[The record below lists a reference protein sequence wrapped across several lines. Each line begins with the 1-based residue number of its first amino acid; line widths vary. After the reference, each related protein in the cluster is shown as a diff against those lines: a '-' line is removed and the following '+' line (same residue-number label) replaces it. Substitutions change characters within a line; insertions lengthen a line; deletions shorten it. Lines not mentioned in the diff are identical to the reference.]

1 MRPKTKVMDTR
12 DCKRPGCG
20 HEYAG
25 HQHYRDGLDCSQCE
39 CEQFV
44 GSRVLAALI
53 VLRSNSSEASSGARI
68 GVLRRIARPSQLTQR
83 ATRFL
88 GGWAALGARGDDER
102 AQ

>member
-53 VLRSNSSEASSGARI
+53 VFRSNSSGARI
-68 GVLRRIARPSQLTQR
+68 GVLRRIAGRRNSRREQR
-83 ATRFL
+83 GSRRM
-88 GGWAALGARGDDER
+88 GRARR
-102 AQ
+102 AG